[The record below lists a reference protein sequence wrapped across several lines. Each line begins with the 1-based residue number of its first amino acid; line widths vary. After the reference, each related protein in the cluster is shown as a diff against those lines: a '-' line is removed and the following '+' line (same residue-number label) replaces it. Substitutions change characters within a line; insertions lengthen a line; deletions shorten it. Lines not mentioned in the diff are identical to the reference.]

1 MFSDISNRDKSNKE
15 NTNKDNTNKDNP
27 GFGNLKVNSKD
38 NLRFNSQNNNLR
50 RKFSGRRD
58 DLRRKFIS
66 RKDKSKDLRLSNHNT
81 LSLKENLKEGR
92 GKIESRRLHRIQAS
106 AVSGSRGISAQVIS
120 SRRI

>member
-38 NLRFNSQNNNLR
+38 NLRFSNLNSG
-50 RKFSGRRD
+50 SRD

-106 AVSGSRGISAQVIS
+106 AVSGSRGISAQAIS